1 MKHIIILLVLV
12 PCFWFFTGCRE
23 SDFLTEESRS
33 TLTTEQLY
41 TTPEG
46 FQLGLNGLYSGF
58 RVFERLTVRGDRE
71 VMMGKGLSLA
81 TDYYYAPI
89 VNAPHI
95 PWAERG
101 EYINST
107 LPDFEIWFDQLY
119 QMVLAANVII
129 NRAENPD
136 ISWVDESQ
144 KNQIIGEARLIRA
157 WCYRHLTF
165 LWGDVPLVTEEI
177 TGSNFRND
185 WERTPKHEVYRQME
199 EDLLFAEQNLPAVQ
213 ANAGSTS
220 SATAQHYLAELYL
233 VLGRPD
239 QAEVKAQAA
248 INNPNYQLIT
258 QRYGVRA
265 SEPGVPF
272 MDQFYDGN
280 ALYAEGNTEVLW
292 ALPYSR
298 QIQGGGF
305 NRMRRA
311 WVIWYWQNPGVST
324 GFQTGG
330 RGTGWYAFN
339 KYGFDLYEEQDDRY
353 SEFAIYRYVI
363 KDNGDTLYTTTDPD
377 KYIGAF
383 SIGSFPPTH
392 PDRPYNWPS
401 TKKWEDVYEENPVDD
416 QGYKDQ
422 PYLRLAE
429 TYLLLAEAQYKQGK
443 NQLAADNLNVVR
455 TRSNASPI
463 SAGDVSM
470 EFILDERARELH
482 AEEHRRYTLLRTG
495 TYLERTR
502 RFNEQSGPHI
512 ADRDTL
518 FPIPQSVID
527 ANLDKSFPQ
536 NPGF

>member
-1 MKHIIILLVLV
+1 
-12 PCFWFFTGCRE
+12 
-23 SDFLTEESRS
+23 RS

-41 TTPEG
+41 TNPEG

-129 NRAENPD
+129 TRAENPD
-136 ISWVDESQ
+136 ISWVNESQ
-144 KNQIIGEARLIRA
+144 KNQIISEARLIRA

-185 WERTPKHEVYRQME
+185 WERTPKQEVYRQME

-233 VLGRPD
+233 VLGQPD
-239 QAEVKAQAA
+239 QAELKAQAA

-280 ALYAEGNTEVLW
+280 A
-292 ALPYSR
+292 
-298 QIQGGGF
+298 
-305 NRMRRA
+305 
-311 WVIWYWQNPGVST
+311 
-324 GFQTGG
+324 
-330 RGTGWYAFN
+330 
-339 KYGFDLYEEQDDRY
+339 
-353 SEFAIYRYVI
+353 
-363 KDNGDTLYTTTDPD
+363 
-377 KYIGAF
+377 
-383 SIGSFPPTH
+383 
-392 PDRPYNWPS
+392 
-401 TKKWEDVYEENPVDD
+401 
-416 QGYKDQ
+416 
-422 PYLRLAE
+422 
-429 TYLLLAEAQYKQGK
+429 
-443 NQLAADNLNVVR
+443 
-455 TRSNASPI
+455 
-463 SAGDVSM
+463 
-470 EFILDERARELH
+470 
-482 AEEHRRYTLLRTG
+482 
-495 TYLERTR
+495 
-502 RFNEQSGPHI
+502 
-512 ADRDTL
+512 
-518 FPIPQSVID
+518 
-527 ANLDKSFPQ
+527 
-536 NPGF
+536 

>member
-12 PCFWFFTGCRE
+12 PCFWLLTGCRE
-23 SDFLTEESRS
+23 SDFLTEEPRS

-41 TTPEG
+41 TNPEG

-136 ISWVDESQ
+136 ISWVDENQ

-185 WERTPKHEVYRQME
+185 WERTPKQEVYRQME
-199 EDLLFAEQNLPAVQ
+199 EDLLFAEQYLPAVQ

-233 VLGRPD
+233 VLRRPD
-239 QAEVKAQAA
+239 QAELKAQAA
-248 INNPNYQLIT
+248 INNPNYHLIT

-265 SEPGVPF
+265 AEPGVPF

-298 QIQGGGF
+298 QIQGGDF

-311 WVIWYWQNPGVST
+311 WVIWYWQNPGIST

-353 SEFAIYRYVI
+353 SEFAVYRYVI

-392 PDRPYNWPS
+392 PDRPYN
-401 TKKWEDVYEENPVDD
+401 
-416 QGYKDQ
+416 
-422 PYLRLAE
+422 
-429 TYLLLAEAQYKQGK
+429 
-443 NQLAADNLNVVR
+443 
-455 TRSNASPI
+455 
-463 SAGDVSM
+463 
-470 EFILDERARELH
+470 
-482 AEEHRRYTLLRTG
+482 
-495 TYLERTR
+495 
-502 RFNEQSGPHI
+502 
-512 ADRDTL
+512 
-518 FPIPQSVID
+518 
-527 ANLDKSFPQ
+527 
-536 NPGF
+536 

>member
-1 MKHIIILLVLV
+1 MKYIVILFVCASCLWLV
-12 PCFWFFTGCRE
+12 PGCSE
-23 SDFLTEESRS
+23 MDFLTEESRS
-33 TLTTEQLY
+33 TLTAEQLY
-41 TTPEG
+41 TSPEG
-46 FQLGLNGLYSGF
+46 FQLGLSGLYSGF
-58 RVFERLTVRGDRE
+58 RVFERLTVQGDRE

-89 VNAPHI
+89 VNNPHI

-101 EYINST
+101 DYINST
-107 LPDFEIWFDQLY
+107 LPDFEIWFEQLY

-136 ISWVDESQ
+136 ISWVDGTQ

-185 WERTPKHEVYRQME
+185 WERTPKREVYRQME
-199 EDLLFAEQNLPAVQ
+199 EDLLFAEQYLPPVQ

-233 VLGRPD
+233 ILGQPD
-239 QAEVKAQAA
+239 QAELKAQAA
-248 INNPNYQLIT
+248 INNPNYHLIT

-265 SEPGVPF
+265 NEPGVPF

-280 ALYAEGNTEVLW
+280 ALYAEGNTEALW
-292 ALPYSR
+292 AIPYSR
-298 QIQGGGF
+298 QIQGGGY

-353 SEFAIYRYVI
+353 SEFAVYRYVI

-377 KYIGAF
+377 KYVGAF

-429 TYLLLAEAQYKQGK
+429 TYLLLAEAQHKQGK

-527 ANLDKSFPQ
+527 ANLDKPFPQ